1 MLAGAAVSATNSAAS
16 AVVSQMV
23 IRLFAGNFNPAYKK
37 VPRRKMRYIQMKY
50 MLAYQ
55 SNESGDDPRA
65 IIGGIGK
72 QHCTLLTRFNVPS
85 YSHSPLHRPKQQ
97 ASDDH
102 GRIQT
107 SQSIYR

>member
-1 MLAGAAVSATNSAAS
+1 MIAGAAVAATNSAAS

-55 SNESGDDPRA
+55 SSESGDDPRA
-65 IIGGIGK
+65 IIGGIGTSRHVK
-72 QHCTLLTRFNVPS
+72 YARFKLP
-85 YSHSPLHRPKQQ
+85 
-97 ASDDH
+97 
-102 GRIQT
+102 RI
-107 SQSIYR
+107 

>member
-1 MLAGAAVSATNSAAS
+1 MLAGAAVAATNSAAS

-55 SNESGDDPRA
+55 SSESGDDPRA

-72 QHCTLLTRFNVPS
+72 GKPDIILFQDLSVTTF
-85 YSHSPLHRPKQQ
+85 
-97 ASDDH
+97 
-102 GRIQT
+102 T
-107 SQSIYR
+107 SL